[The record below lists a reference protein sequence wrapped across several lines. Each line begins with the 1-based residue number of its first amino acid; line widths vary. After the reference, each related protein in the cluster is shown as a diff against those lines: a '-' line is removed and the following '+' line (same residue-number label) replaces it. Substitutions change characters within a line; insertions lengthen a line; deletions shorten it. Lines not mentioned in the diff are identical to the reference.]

1 MFRSRLHTI
10 FITITLKRFCVRV
23 VCRSDRV
30 LRCPISKQREKI
42 NPPTTPDQD
51 IYRINA
57 MMARKPS
64 SLWKNDLHATRPS
77 SVPPESNLS
86 RRSFMSN
93 ARLSSRLPHSN
104 SEGPRGNFSEYQS
117 PDSPPL
123 LQRKPAGLDLM
134 DDLHHSGSSVV
145 KTRTGSVLSRGFIL
159 KTDHYP
165 SGESLSHC

>member
-1 MFRSRLHTI
+1 MFRLDTI
-10 FITITLKRFCVRV
+10 FITITLKRLYV

-30 LRCPISKQREKI
+30 LRCPISKEREK
-42 NPPTTPDQD
+42 NNLPTTPDQD
-51 IYRINA
+51 IYHINA
-57 MMARKPS
+57 VMARRPS
-64 SLWKNDLHATRPS
+64 SLWKSDLHTTRPS

-86 RRSFMSN
+86 RRSFMS
-93 ARLSSRLPHSN
+93 RPPHSN

-123 LQRKPAGLDLM
+123 LQRKPVGLDLM

-165 SGESLSHC
+165 SGESFGHQWPSNCGLNV